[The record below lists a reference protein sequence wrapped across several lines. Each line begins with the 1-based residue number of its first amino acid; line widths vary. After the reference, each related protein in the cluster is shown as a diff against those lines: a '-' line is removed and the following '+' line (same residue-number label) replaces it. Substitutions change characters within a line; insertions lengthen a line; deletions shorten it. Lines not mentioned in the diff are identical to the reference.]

1 MTPFLTTDDDEGVM
15 RFRAWA
21 IPVLIAVICA
31 SIVASMAL
39 AGLVGAG
46 LGMAVGAVAAT
57 GLVVFASR
65 SKPDR
70 KLEVAAARDDEHR
83 VLVVATAEATAE
95 SAQRI
100 AELAGKTIDVRLLV
114 PVPSHRLDRWM
125 SAEDDAR
132 RITRDAERDAE
143 TRKKEAL
150 LDAKEHHM
158 PWNHLI
164 VEVSAF
170 DHGRVLCR
178 IATKDRFRELAFGPV
193 HEPGEVNRRVPDPGV
208 RPVDHARDQTG
219 GVAEH
224 VLGC

>member
-1 MTPFLTTDDDEGVM
+1 VTPFLTTDDDEGVM

-70 KLEVAAARDDEHR
+70 KLEVAAAGDDGHR

-132 RITRDAERDAE
+132 REAEGLLARSAGALVAAGLPVSGSVGDHDPAQALEDELRDFPADEVVLLIANGKDPLAKIE
-143 TRKKEAL
+143 TRL
-150 LDAKEHHM
+150 SL
-158 PWNHLI
+158 PL
-164 VEVSAF
+164 
-170 DHGRVLCR
+170 
-178 IATKDRFRELAFGPV
+178 
-193 HEPGEVNRRVPDPGV
+193 RRVSP
-208 RPVDHARDQTG
+208 
-219 GVAEH
+219 
-224 VLGC
+224 

>member
-15 RFRAWA
+15 RFRPWA
-21 IPVLIAVICA
+21 VPALIAVICA

-70 KLEVAAARDDEHR
+70 KLEVAAAGDDGHR

-132 RITRDAERDAE
+132 RDAEGLLARSAGALVAAGLPVSGSVGDHDPAQALEDELRDFPADEVVLLIANGKDPLAKIE
-143 TRKKEAL
+143 TRL
-150 LDAKEHHM
+150 SL
-158 PWNHLI
+158 PL
-164 VEVSAF
+164 
-170 DHGRVLCR
+170 
-178 IATKDRFRELAFGPV
+178 
-193 HEPGEVNRRVPDPGV
+193 RRVSP
-208 RPVDHARDQTG
+208 
-219 GVAEH
+219 
-224 VLGC
+224 